1 MKKERQYIIRR
12 LQKSLETVSLE
23 ENVDPQE
30 LCEWLTEFYKDKKE
44 LRDGYRKGNI
54 FRRCAGALKELIW
67 GDFDIAFRKHKD
79 MSPYELE
86 KAYGESHGASELCK
100 QIGPVVTV
108 IGVAFSLYGLFV
120 NIAYTATKSV
130 DIVIEVLDYLP
141 QILVAFFIIVFL
153 LWGQVK
159 RASVTCDVIRMIQKQ
174 RASLETEDRSN
185 LNDKGNQV

>member
-86 KAYGESHGASELCK
+86 KA
-100 QIGPVVTV
+100 
-108 IGVAFSLYGLFV
+108 
-120 NIAYTATKSV
+120 
-130 DIVIEVLDYLP
+130 
-141 QILVAFFIIVFL
+141 
-153 LWGQVK
+153 
-159 RASVTCDVIRMIQKQ
+159 
-174 RASLETEDRSN
+174 
-185 LNDKGNQV
+185 